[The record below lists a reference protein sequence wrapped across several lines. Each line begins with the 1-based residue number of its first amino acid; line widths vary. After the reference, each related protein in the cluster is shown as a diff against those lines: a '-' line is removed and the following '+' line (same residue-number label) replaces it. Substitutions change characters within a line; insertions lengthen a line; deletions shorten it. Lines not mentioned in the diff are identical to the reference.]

1 MEIQL
6 MKSGD
11 FLLTTLAVLAVG
23 IIPVDLLYTS
33 KFVYRFKAIEN
44 DRIITS
50 NQLATAKIVSE
61 NLNHVRN
68 LVFRNMDFAGQKDSL
83 PQETILFDF
92 LTSCVNDLKLKLL
105 SVRPSPPTVSGRV
118 TTYGYDVQL
127 EGDFFSFGEFCSKF
141 ENSQRVLA
149 ITSFDVSQAMR
160 REAASGP
167 SAPVKGAKTPD
178 KPPAPDRHGIIIS
191 LHIDSFRVKKGF

>member
-1 MEIQL
+1 MEGA
-6 MKSGD
+6 MKSGN
-11 FLLTTLAVLAVG
+11 LLLSALIVTAVAV
-23 IIPVDLLYTS
+23 IPVDFLYAS
-33 KFVYRFKAIEN
+33 KFVDRFKQIEN

-92 LTSCVNDLKLKLL
+92 LTSCVNDLKMRLV

-118 TTYGYDVQL
+118 TTYGYDIQL
-127 EGDFFSFGEFCSKF
+127 EGDFFSFGELCSKF
-141 ENSQRVLA
+141 ENSQRVLS
-149 ITSFDVSQAMR
+149 ITSFEVSQAQR
-160 REAASGP
+160 REAPAATAKPAKGKAAPPP
-167 SAPVKGAKTPD
+167 S
-178 KPPAPDRHGIIIS
+178 DRHSVLIS
-191 LHIDSFRVKKGF
+191 MHLDSFRVRKGL